1 MCFRGGVLEPEGTI
15 EIKFKDKDIIKTMHR
30 LDKPLEELSQKLLSE
45 DTQEEER
52 TNIKK
57 KILERQD
64 NLRPMYHQV
73 CLKSYL
79 FLF

>member
-1 MCFRGGVLEPEGTI
+1 MHILSFCSRFRGGVLEPEGTI

-30 LDKPLEELSQKLLSE
+30 LDKPLQEFSQKLLSE
-45 DTQEEER
+45 ETPEEER
-52 TNIKK
+52 SSIKK

-73 CLKSYL
+73 
-79 FLF
+79 